1 MSTRTTDP
9 FIYDL
14 EVEDAAIFIVEW
26 YWDGDSVEIFE
37 VKRAV
42 ANTDDYLLASKKEL
56 EALDYKIVMESTG
69 KKTFELTDGQWDYIQ
84 DHVMEEA
91 REDSFRIYIDDSHY

>member
-14 EVEDAAIFIVEW
+14 EPEDAAIFIVEW
-26 YWDGDSVEIFE
+26 YWDGDEPEIYE

-42 ANTDDYLLASKKEL
+42 DDLTHLGAL